1 MAVDK
6 YTLKAVPDDPSPP
19 SPAEDAWKD
28 KQVVKEVTPAK
39 QQNDVSYRSL
49 ENQVAS
55 IDANIASQE
64 ERKSALEAE
73 MAKVEALAKPSD

>member
-6 YTLKAVPDDPSPP
+6 YTLKSVPDAPSPP
-19 SPAEDAWKD
+19 SPAVDAWKD
-28 KQVVKEVTPAK
+28 KQVVKEITPAK
-39 QQNDVSYRSL
+39 QQSDVSYRNL
-49 ENQVAS
+49 ESQLSS
-55 IDANIASQE
+55 IDASIASQE